1 MQAYANSAPQLQNFL
16 SDACFLLQEP
26 DPPLQASW
34 RWLPGPSWQALH
46 WDINRSHREPVLSE
60 EVVGQVLHAS
70 PAPVGLGLSQS

>member
-26 DPPLQASW
+26 DPTLQASW

-46 WDINRSHREPVLSE
+46 WDVNRSHREPVLSE

-70 PAPVGLGLSQS
+70 PAPVGLGLFQS